1 MGSLFGKCCSK
12 KQDVVEIQSQQEIES
27 KVYRNITLNLF
38 LLRMETNEIR
48 LKKKYS
54 GFGGNLNSLINEEV
68 KFYDNIKALTSK
80 NSCIPSAS
88 ILPSSKDSIVY
99 TCYDKRLLTL
109 IENDSKFLI
118 DIKNNLEKILRRL
131 LEDLQFLSA
140 SKYHHLNISPKT
152 IYFSDRFDVKLQN
165 FVNPQFFS
173 RINENNKEKYKNI
186 FFIGKIRNSW
196 QAPEI
201 ETDPNLDN
209 EKIDIFAIG
218 KLIELFEPEKN
229 SLLHRLYRQM
239 IMPEASLRPTY
250 SECLS
255 FINAKGDL
263 PRYSI
268 IKNKLNNPDKNVST
282 DKYDCKIFI
291 YSYFQQLYEITEI
304 TVKKPDY
311 MGFIN
316 IYMDKMMYLSPNIGC
331 QSCFL
336 HVYET
341 VQEDNTFIIITEYY
355 SNNLFKRLSELSGDF
370 PYTINELWDIFTP
383 LLYGVKE
390 FKEKNIFHGRIS
402 TKNLLIDDNNCLK
415 FHGFAFDGIYYVQN
429 QEIRQKL
436 VQKQMIAP
444 ELIEITEETT
454 NQADFGKADVYLL
467 GLAWLEV
474 ACRVD
479 RRTLKIGRSK
489 KIKRFLDSQENLNT
503 EMKNILMKMLEVKVD
518 KRSDILYCIKFL
530 TESNRV

>member
-239 IMPEASLRPTY
+239 IMP
-250 SECLS
+250 
-255 FINAKGDL
+255 
-263 PRYSI
+263 
-268 IKNKLNNPDKNVST
+268 NV
-282 DKYDCKIFI
+282 
-291 YSYFQQLYEITEI
+291 
-304 TVKKPDY
+304 
-311 MGFIN
+311 
-316 IYMDKMMYLSPNIGC
+316 
-331 QSCFL
+331 
-336 HVYET
+336 
-341 VQEDNTFIIITEYY
+341 
-355 SNNLFKRLSELSGDF
+355 
-370 PYTINELWDIFTP
+370 
-383 LLYGVKE
+383 
-390 FKEKNIFHGRIS
+390 
-402 TKNLLIDDNNCLK
+402 
-415 FHGFAFDGIYYVQN
+415 
-429 QEIRQKL
+429 
-436 VQKQMIAP
+436 
-444 ELIEITEETT
+444 
-454 NQADFGKADVYLL
+454 
-467 GLAWLEV
+467 
-474 ACRVD
+474 
-479 RRTLKIGRSK
+479 
-489 KIKRFLDSQENLNT
+489 
-503 EMKNILMKMLEVKVD
+503 
-518 KRSDILYCIKFL
+518 
-530 TESNRV
+530 